1 MAERRST
8 RQRETRGQARTSRD
22 ENPLIPIG
30 AVWEDE
36 NDKVGVF
43 YKGAIRSV
51 EGEDGTSDISRLK
64 ELLDSLEDGQSLN
77 LLLFYNDKADT
88 DKKQPVY
95 RAYVSIYT
103 PGAKGGA
110 KRRGGR
116 R

>member
-8 RQRETRGQARTSRD
+8 RQRDTRGSSTRNKE
-22 ENPLIPIG
+22 ENPLVPIG

-36 NDKVGVF
+36 NDKVGIY

-51 EGEDGTSDISRLK
+51 EGEDGTSDVSRLK

-110 KRRGGR
+110 KRGGR
-116 R
+116 RR